1 MHALVTTAAPS
12 TNPTHTH
19 TPPFR
24 SYLHL
29 VGCFQVSKVAIQA
42 LAASGF
48 VRRLEDLSLAGCVRL
63 HEAAFINL
71 AHNLGCLRNLNLAG
85 CTEAVTDKMVEA
97 VGKHCPL
104 LEHIDLTECEGV
116 GAHGVKSLVVHCRR
130 MISMDFTGCN
140 RLNDVAMLPFADAT
154 FKPGIETL
162 VLVGCPGTSDYVR
175 APSPPWKNLCVY
187 DYHCCACLFLYR
199 LAHVG
204 IGDTGLS
211 WICDGVFDSLVLL
224 NIKGNGMLRTKEA
237 ESHSPH

>member
-42 LAASGF
+42 LAARCVRSPSRTLRCSQLTHSAGVGSSTWVKTNRSQSIPVRHRRTLTPIFIGRSGF

-85 CTEAVTDKMVEA
+85 TAQLASPNQTA
-97 VGKHCPL
+97 PL
-104 LEHIDLTECEGV
+104 ARI
-116 GAHGVKSLVVHCRR
+116 SLVPL
-130 MISMDFTGCN
+130 FTCPP
-140 RLNDVAMLPFADAT
+140 PFAQAV
-154 FKPGIETL
+154 P
-162 VLVGCPGTSDYVR
+162 R
-175 APSPPWKNLCVY
+175 Q
-187 DYHCCACLFLYR
+187 
-199 LAHVG
+199 
-204 IGDTGLS
+204 
-211 WICDGVFDSLVLL
+211 
-224 NIKGNGMLRTKEA
+224 
-237 ESHSPH
+237 